1 MSLLNDFTGFIER
14 NFDSPAEA
22 AQRIDKRIESAKAL
36 LGETLEYAAPEGTKR
51 RTVLDKLAQ
60 VSQAVG
66 AGISTAA
73 LFQPEHTEGRQRQN
87 IMSYMLSKSEKQQN
101 TKNTYANA
109 TNLQRNRHVSNCQK
123 REK

>member
-73 LFQPEHTEGRQRQN
+73 LLADKENPAYKDGFQ
-87 IMSYMLSKSEKQQN
+87 ISDIAVIS
-101 TKNTYANA
+101 
-109 TNLQRNRHVSNCQK
+109 
-123 REK
+123 